1 MPGSAMDTLRGL
13 LGDNADEKIK
23 TALGALSSG
32 SEESQVQSTPD
43 SEALSVPA
51 ANNTFDPITADS
63 LMQIKSIV
71 DNFANSGNDTR
82 SNLLLSLKPYM
93 RTSRQS
99 SIDMA
104 IRILNLSKL
113 SGIFKLR

>member
-23 TALGALSSG
+23 SALGALSSAR
-32 SEESQVQSTPD
+32 EENHIESTPE
-43 SEALSVPA
+43 SESLSVPA
-51 ANNTFDPITADS
+51 SNNAFDPITADS